1 MLQLY
6 NTLTRQKEVFTPIT
20 PGVVKMYVCGPTVY
34 NYIHI
39 GNGRSAV
46 AFDTIRRYL
55 EFSGYRVEYVS
66 NFTDVDDKMIK
77 AANAEGITVGEL
89 AERYIKAFN
98 EDTAALNVLPA
109 TSHPRATEYI
119 DQIIAF
125 VSQLIDNGYAYESA
139 GDVYYRARKFAKYGQ
154 LSGQSIDNLEVG
166 ASEHITD
173 EEVDKKEDPLDFA
186 LWKAAKPDEIS
197 WDSPWGAGRP
207 GWHIECSVMSTDQLG
222 PTFDIHNGFVT
233 VGDDNEKMSKSLG
246 NFVTVHDLI
255 QQEDPAVIRFF
266 MASTHYRRPVQFTE
280 ANLVEARRQVER
292 LQTTYRNLSYRMQ
305 DATSGPDGDVQAY
318 LATARANFTAA
329 MDDDFNVANALAVIY
344 DLVKY
349 ANQYI
354 EQAGVQR
361 EPIVAMQVML
371 KKLVAIFGVELTD
384 QAPVTDEDAQIKA
397 LIAERDAARANKDF
411 ARSDAIR
418 DQLKAQGIILED
430 TPQGTRY
437 RKES

>member
-1 MLQLY
+1 
-6 NTLTRQKEVFTPIT
+6 
-20 PGVVKMYVCGPTVY
+20 
-34 NYIHI
+34 
-39 GNGRSAV
+39 
-46 AFDTIRRYL
+46 
-55 EFSGYRVEYVS
+55 
-66 NFTDVDDKMIK
+66 
-77 AANAEGITVGEL
+77 
-89 AERYIKAFN
+89 
-98 EDTAALNVLPA
+98 
-109 TSHPRATEYI
+109 
-119 DQIIAF
+119 
-125 VSQLIDNGYAYESA
+125 
-139 GDVYYRARKFAKYGQ
+139 
-154 LSGQSIDNLEVG
+154 
-166 ASEHITD
+166 
-173 EEVDKKEDPLDFA
+173 
-186 LWKAAKPDEIS
+186 
-197 WDSPWGAGRP
+197 
-207 GWHIECSVMSTDQLG
+207 
-222 PTFDIHNGFVT
+222 
-233 VGDDNEKMSKSLG
+233 
-246 NFVTVHDLI
+246 
-255 QQEDPAVIRFF
+255 
-266 MASTHYRRPVQFTE
+266 FTE

>member
-1 MLQLY
+1 
-6 NTLTRQKEVFTPIT
+6 
-20 PGVVKMYVCGPTVY
+20 
-34 NYIHI
+34 
-39 GNGRSAV
+39 
-46 AFDTIRRYL
+46 
-55 EFSGYRVEYVS
+55 
-66 NFTDVDDKMIK
+66 
-77 AANAEGITVGEL
+77 
-89 AERYIKAFN
+89 
-98 EDTAALNVLPA
+98 
-109 TSHPRATEYI
+109 
-119 DQIIAF
+119 
-125 VSQLIDNGYAYESA
+125 
-139 GDVYYRARKFAKYGQ
+139 
-154 LSGQSIDNLEVG
+154 
-166 ASEHITD
+166 
-173 EEVDKKEDPLDFA
+173 
-186 LWKAAKPDEIS
+186 
-197 WDSPWGAGRP
+197 
-207 GWHIECSVMSTDQLG
+207 
-222 PTFDIHNGFVT
+222 
-233 VGDDNEKMSKSLG
+233 MSKSLG